1 MLVSLHVKNLALIDE
16 AEVYFSEGLNIL
28 TGETGAGKSILIGSI
43 NLALGGQ
50 AAKNLIRDPD
60 QPALVELVFEVTNP
74 DSLKKLQELDLYPED
89 GGLFILSRKLVNG
102 RSIGKVNGE
111 IVSAGVLKQIA
122 EILINIHGQHEHQ
135 SLLYKKKHLEILDDY
150 GSKEISP
157 QKVKV
162 REAYAAYSEL
172 KETYDATGMDEEQRT
187 REISFLNFEIREI
200 EDAAL
205 KDGEDEELESRY
217 RKMVNARKILEAVT
231 MADGLTGAMEETGA
245 QETIG
250 RAVRE
255 LHTVATFDEKIQSL
269 SMQLQEV
276 ENLLNDFHREL
287 SDYAQELCFSQEDF
301 QNAEERLDTINHLKS
316 KYGQSIRQILEYQAA
331 QQEKLEKLVDYEQYR
346 QKLAEKLQQSE
357 AVLKKT
363 TDLLSVLRSKYAG
376 QLGRQIRSALMD
388 LNFLDVLFHIE
399 MTPLGHFTANGGDEA
414 EFMISTNPGEKERP
428 LAQVASGGELSRIML
443 AIKTVMADQDATET
457 LIFDEIDTGIS
468 GRTAQ
473 KVSEKLAF
481 VAKGHQV
488 ICITHLAQIAAMA
501 DAHFAI
507 EKNVKN
513 KETITTI
520 RKLND
525 SEMVQELARILGGA
539 EITET
544 VLKNAKEMK
553 ELAIGTKSS

>member
-1 MLVSLHVKNLALIDE
+1 MLISLHVKNLALIDE

-50 AAKNLIRDPD
+50 AAKSLIRDPE

-74 DSLKKLQELDLYPED
+74 DSLNKLQELDLYPED
-89 GGLFILSRKLVNG
+89 GGLFILTRKLVNG

-150 GSKEISP
+150 GSKEIAP
-157 QKVKV
+157 QKRKV
-162 REAYAAYSEL
+162 QEAYAAYSGL
-172 KETYDATGMDEEQRT
+172 KETYDATGMDEEQRA
-187 REISFLNFEIREI
+187 REISFLEFEIQEI
-200 EDAAL
+200 EDAGL
-205 KDGEDEELESRY
+205 RDGEDEELESRY

-231 MADGLTGAMEETGA
+231 MADGLTGAAEETGA
-245 QETIG
+245 LETIG

-255 LHTVATFDEKIQSL
+255 LHSVAAYDEKIQNL
-269 SMQLQEV
+269 NIQLQEV

-301 QNAEERLDTINHLKS
+301 QKTEDRLDTINHLKS
-316 KYGQSIRQILEYQAA
+316 KYGQSIRQIQEYQAA
-331 QQEKLEKLVDYEQYR
+331 RQEKLEKLADYEQYR
-346 QKLAEKLQQSE
+346 KKLAEELKQAE
-357 AVLKKT
+357 DVLSKT
-363 TDLLSVLRSKYAG
+363 TERLCVLRTKYAG
-376 QLGRQIRSALMD
+376 QLGRQIRSALKD

-399 MTPLGHFTANGGDEA
+399 MRPLGHFTANGGDEA
-414 EFMISTNPGEKERP
+414 EFMISTNPGEEERP

-468 GRTAQ
+468 GRMAQ

-501 DAHFAI
+501 DTHFAI
-507 EKNVKN
+507 EKNIKN

-525 SEMVQELARILGGA
+525 SEMIQELARILGGA